1 MISLVL
7 LGGAKRVTLV
17 EKIIELLESINQK
30 ATIYSVERDESF
42 YPISKYAKIIR
53 GPSFNDDGFTS
64 FLSDFVNGNNAIPIG
79 CMDAAL
85 PHISKLQ
92 LKNSSDLSIVRHSE
106 EAANLCLDKR
116 LTQEFC
122 EKFKIKIPK
131 SYSPGQVYDK
141 NLIIKPAKGFG
152 GKGIIDCGVDA
163 FDTVPDY
170 GGDFVYQE
178 KIIGQETTHD
188 IYIDS
193 KFNVVASSRDRLA
206 VIDGEVD
213 HCIVRVPNK
222 NEMEMFEKIAKT
234 KLFWGPIT
242 VQTFE
247 TADKECYLIEINARL
262 GGGVTA
268 SIAAGAPI
276 LENYLS
282 ESFGLKFPIREIK
295 KLEMKRA
302 RRDFYKFID

>member
-1 MISLVL
+1 
-7 LGGAKRVTLV
+7 
-17 EKIIELLESINQK
+17 
-30 ATIYSVERDESF
+30 
-42 YPISKYAKIIR
+42 
-53 GPSFNDDGFTS
+53 
-64 FLSDFVNGNNAIPIG
+64 
-79 CMDAAL
+79 MDAAL

-92 LKNSSDLSIVRHSE
+92 LKNSSDLSIVKHSE

-193 KFNVVASSRDRLA
+193 KFNVVASSRDNLL
-206 VIDGEVD
+206 
-213 HCIVRVPNK
+213 
-222 NEMEMFEKIAKT
+222 
-234 KLFWGPIT
+234 KLFPARWFSIF
-242 VQTFE
+242 QYSL
-247 TADKECYLIEINARL
+247 DLILPSLYSLTIQPSL
-262 GGGVTA
+262 
-268 SIAAGAPI
+268 I
-276 LENYLS
+276 
-282 ESFGLKFPIREIK
+282 
-295 KLEMKRA
+295 
-302 RRDFYKFID
+302 